1 MVALL
6 LIMLFPSSQEVAS
19 EVDIFGALT
28 DVFRE
33 TDPAVVMG
41 YAGTPAVTLATVHPA
56 CLAIGMSQ
64 SDAEWEHKRIMQ
76 HANSVGIRRTA
87 AARGGR
93 SKPGQRTA
101 GSPQIIVPYWAN
113 CNHTN
118 LLSTYH
124 CNSKTCPSGLW
135 VFRRN

>member
-6 LIMLFPSSQEVAS
+6 LIMLLPSSQEVAS

-56 CLAIGMSQ
+56 CLEVGMSQ

-76 HANSVGIRRTA
+76 YANSVGIRRTA

-93 SKPGQRTA
+93 SKPRAEDCRLTTDHRAILCQLQSHQPPLYISLQFEDLSFRTL
-101 GSPQIIVPYWAN
+101 GI
-113 CNHTN
+113 
-118 LLSTYH
+118 
-124 CNSKTCPSGLW
+124 
-135 VFRRN
+135 